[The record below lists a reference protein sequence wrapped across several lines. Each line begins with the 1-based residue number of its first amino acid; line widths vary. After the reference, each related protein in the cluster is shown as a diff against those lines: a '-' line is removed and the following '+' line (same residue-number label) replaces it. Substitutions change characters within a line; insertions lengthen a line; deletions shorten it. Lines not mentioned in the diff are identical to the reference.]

1 MTALIPSL
9 GVFNLGW
16 KDIAL
21 TIAGI
26 ALMLVPGGQLLG
38 AAILAF
44 ETLTIGLRALGGVS
58 EEEWQSMTE
67 DMKQWWTTTKTSA
80 AQLYSDLTAKFQAI
94 GNSFRN
100 VFNQLKQDWKMTIEQ
115 FKKDIDLL
123 KEKISNVFKNIFG
136 GTFNGLSVG
145 GLSSALSGATSLKGY
160 ATGGFPSSGEMFIA
174 RENGIPE
181 MVGRMGNRTAVAN
194 NGQIVDGVASGVEVA
209 NEAVV
214 NAVMAIGQMITKAV
228 NDKDTNTYLD
238 GQVIAK
244 GIYSHT
250 ERVQKD
256 RGYSLID

>member
-1 MTALIPSL
+1 
-9 GVFNLGW
+9 
-16 KDIAL
+16 
-21 TIAGI
+21 
-26 ALMLVPGGQLLG
+26 
-38 AAILAF
+38 
-44 ETLTIGLRALGGVS
+44 
-58 EEEWQSMTE
+58 MTE
-67 DMKQWWTTTKTSA
+67 DMRQWWTTTKTSA

-123 KEKISNVFKNIFG
+123 KEKISNAFKNLGANLFG

-145 GLSSALSGATSLKGY
+145 GLSAGKATPLTGY
-160 ATGGFPSSGEMFIA
+160 ATGGFPASGELFIA

-181 MVGRMGNRTAVAN
+181 MVGRMGSRSAVAN
-194 NGQIVDGVASGVEVA
+194 NGQIVDGVASGVELA

-214 NAVMAIGQMITKAV
+214 NAVMAMGQMITKAV

-244 GIYSHT
+244 GIYSYT
-250 ERVQKD
+250 EKVQKD